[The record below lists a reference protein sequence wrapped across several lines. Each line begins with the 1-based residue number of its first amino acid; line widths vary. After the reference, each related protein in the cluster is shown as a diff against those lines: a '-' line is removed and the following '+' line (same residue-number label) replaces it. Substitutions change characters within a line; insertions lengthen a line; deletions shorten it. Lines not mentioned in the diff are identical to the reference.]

1 MSGDG
6 DQQLKVIL
14 DQLSQLLGIP
24 PPPTITPDQ
33 LATGHSNISQ
43 LLRALGAAANAG
55 DPGDNEEAQA
65 GHDEREAKI
74 SDALAKFP
82 ANEQQAAAQL
92 AGVGESGQMSQ
103 MLQQMP
109 QMASGIAGGIAG
121 ALGGVLQPLSQIP
134 QQLAQA
140 GQQAMQA
147 GMGMLQGDDARAGL
161 DDEDDFGGG
170 SGELSATGG
179 GSSGGGAGGGAG
191 GGGIEGTTPTA
202 MLGPP
207 PTPSAGTVPASSQAV
222 SVAPP
227 ASPEP
232 AVAQRGSMGA
242 MPMMPPGA
250 MQGAGG
256 SGGDTKPDTKRI
268 VGPTVKN
275 GAPVQ
280 GRITTPPPTPAV
292 IKHVDG
298 KPVATRRIVLPVD
311 KRDEENSGSGR

>member
-1 MSGDG
+1 MSGG
-6 DQQLKVIL
+6 DDQLRIIL

-24 PPPTITPDQ
+24 PPPMITPDQ
-33 LATGHSNISQ
+33 LATGASSISQ

-55 DPGDNEEAQA
+55 DADDYGEALS
-65 GHDEREAKI
+65 GHDERESKT

-82 ANEQQAAAQL
+82 ANEEQAAAQL
-92 AGVGESGQMSQ
+92 AGVGGSGEMGQ

-121 ALGGVLQPLSQIP
+121 VLGGVLQPLSQIP

-147 GMGMLQGDDARAGL
+147 GMGIMQQSAGA
-161 DDEDDFGGG
+161 
-170 SGELSATGG
+170 GEEAPEELAGAEAAS
-179 GSSGGGAGGGAG
+179 GGAGGDFSGAGGGGGNG

-202 MLGPP
+202 ILGPP
-207 PTPSAGTVPASSQAV
+207 PTPSAGTVPASSQAMT
-222 SVAPP
+222 SAP
-227 ASPEP
+227 AAAPEP
-232 AVAQRGSMGA
+232 APAQRGAMGA
-242 MPMMPPGA
+242 MPMMPPGS

-256 SGGDTKPDTKRI
+256 TSGETKADTKRI

-280 GRITTPPPTPAV
+280 GRITVPPPMPAV
-292 IKHVDG
+292 TKKVDG
-298 KPVATRRIVLPVD
+298 KPVATRRIALPDVT
-311 KRDEENSGSGR
+311 RDDEGR

>member
-1 MSGDG
+1 MSGG
-6 DQQLKVIL
+6 DDQLRILL

-24 PPPTITPDQ
+24 PPPMITPDQ
-33 LATGHSNISQ
+33 LATGTSSISQ

-55 DPGDNEEAQA
+55 DPGDYGEALA
-65 GHDEREAKI
+65 GHDEREAKT

-82 ANEQQAAAQL
+82 ANEEQAAAQL
-92 AGVGESGQMSQ
+92 AGVGGSGDMSQ

-147 GMGMLQGDDARAGL
+147 GMGMMQQGAGAAHEAPEEL
-161 DDEDDFGGG
+161 VGAEGDLGGGGGDFSAAGGGG
-170 SGELSATGG
+170 S
-179 GSSGGGAGGGAG
+179 G

-222 SVAPP
+222 TSMPATAPEAAP
-227 ASPEP
+227 
-232 AVAQRGSMGA
+232 AQRGAMGA
-242 MPMMPPGA
+242 MPMMPPGGTH
-250 MQGAGG
+250 GAGG
-256 SGGDTKPDTKRI
+256 ASGETKPDTKRI

-280 GRITTPPPTPAV
+280 GRITAPPPLPPVT
-292 IKHVDG
+292 KHVDG
-298 KPVATRRIVLPVD
+298 KPVATRRIALPEV
-311 KRDEENSGSGR
+311 KRDDEGR

>member
-1 MSGDG
+1 MSGDD
-6 DQQLKVIL
+6 DQLRIIL
-14 DQLSQLLGIP
+14 GQLSQLLGIP
-24 PPPTITPDQ
+24 PPPMITPDQ
-33 LATGHSNISQ
+33 LATGASSISQ
-43 LLRALGAAANAG
+43 LLKALGAAANAG
-55 DPGDNEEAQA
+55 DPGDYGEALA
-65 GHDEREAKI
+65 GHDEREAKT

-82 ANEQQAAAQL
+82 ANEEQAAAQL
-92 AGVGESGQMSQ
+92 AGVGGSGEMSQ

-121 ALGGVLQPLSQIP
+121 VLGGVLQPLSQIP

-147 GMGMLQGDDARAGL
+147 GMGMMQQGAGAAEVAPEEL
-161 DDEDDFGGG
+161 VGTEGGLGGREGEISAASGGGG
-170 SGELSATGG
+170 S
-179 GSSGGGAGGGAG
+179 G

-222 SVAPP
+222 TSPP
-227 ASPEP
+227 AAAPEP
-232 AVAQRGSMGA
+232 APAQRGAMGA
-242 MPMMPPGA
+242 MPMMPPGG

-256 SGGDTKPDTKRI
+256 ATGETKPDTKRI

-280 GRITTPPPTPAV
+280 GRITAPPPLPAV
-292 IKHVDG
+292 TKHVDG
-298 KPVATRRIVLPVD
+298 KPVATRRIALPDV
-311 KRDEENSGSGR
+311 KRDDDGR

>member
-1 MSGDG
+1 MSGDE
-6 DQQLKVIL
+6 DQLRIIL
-14 DQLSQLLGIP
+14 SQLSQLLGIP
-24 PPPTITPDQ
+24 PPPMITPDQ
-33 LATGHSNISQ
+33 LATGASSISQ
-43 LLRALGAAANAG
+43 LLKALGAAANAG
-55 DPGDNEEAQA
+55 DAGDYGEALA
-65 GHDEREAKI
+65 GHDERGAKT

-82 ANEQQAAAQL
+82 ANEDQAAAQL
-92 AGVGESGQMSQ
+92 AGVGGSGQMSQ

-147 GMGMLQGDDARAGL
+147 GMGMMQQGAGAAEIAPEEL
-161 DDEDDFGGG
+161 VGGEGGLGGG
-170 SGELSATGG
+170 GGEF
-179 GSSGGGAGGGAG
+179 GGAGGGGGGTG

-222 SVAPP
+222 ASSP
-227 ASPEP
+227 AAAPEP
-232 AVAQRGSMGA
+232 AAAQRGAMGA

-250 MQGAGG
+250 MHGAGG
-256 SGGDTKPDTKRI
+256 AGSDAKPDTKRI

-280 GRITTPPPTPAV
+280 GRITAPPPLPAV
-292 IKHVDG
+292 VKHVDG
-298 KPVATRRIVLPVD
+298 KPVATRRIVLPDV
-311 KRDEENSGSGR
+311 KRDDEDAGSGR